1 MSADADLTGRI
12 VLIVEDEAFIALDIE
27 MMVEDFGGQVLG
39 PFGHL
44 DQALEAIENGGFDVA
59 LLDIMLGRDEVFP
72 AAKLLQEKSLP
83 FAFHSGHG
91 IPLSSGVNTVMYQ
104 CFINRVAPNNW
115 QRHCQS
121 FATGMKPS
129 DL

>member
-1 MSADADLTGRI
+1 MSADTDLTGRI

-91 IPLSSGVNTVMYQ
+91 IPLSSGSEYRNVPMLHKPCRPEQ
-104 CFINRVAPNNW
+104 L
-115 QRHCQS
+115 
-121 FATGMKPS
+121 ATALSKLCNGHETQ
-129 DL
+129 